1 MTTARTTTAQPIA
14 ASISIPDAISH
25 STAFARRKPLL
36 LLKIVRQTGPRSVR
50 LPQTARRRSGKR
62 HRPPRKVRKA
72 RPRRLRPRLFVC
84 GEKAARQK
92 GRPDRTGVRR
102 RRKETGRLAG
112 SAQRSAKPLRLCG
125 NGNGLTAPILSSSPA
140 VPPPRSAAGE
150 PPEACRPRPP
160 SCTAVRI
167 LQGLAFSASPPN
179 PASLQPSL
187 IRPGISPPRVS
198 FAAAPGFPCRTRHF
212 PSRPTILCRM
222 PRFSQRRST
231 AALCVPL
238 AAHEISLCARPRFA
252 VPDAFANRRS
262 IVDCR
267 TRRFLLR
274 TPWPTVPA
282 MPDDAPPS
290 PNARQLCP
298 APLFCRP
305 SLHSEVSLN

>member
-14 ASISIPDAISH
+14 ASISIPDAILH

-72 RPRRLRPRLFVC
+72 RVGGLRPRLSVC
-84 GEKAARQK
+84 DEKAARQK
-92 GRPDRTGVRR
+92 GRPDRAGVRR
-102 RRKETGRLAG
+102 RGQETGRLAG
-112 SAQRSAKPLRLCG
+112 SAQRSAKSLRLCG
-125 NGNGLTAPILSSSPA
+125 NGPAAPILSSSPGGSPA
-140 VPPPRSAAGE
+140 ALCGGGTAGGLSAPTAFLHSS
-150 PPEACRPRPP
+150 PHP
-160 SCTAVRI
+160 S
-167 LQGLAFSASPPN
+167 GL
-179 PASLQPSL
+179 
-187 IRPGISPPRVS
+187 GIFS
-198 FAAAPGFPCRTRHF
+198 FAAEPCRTRHF

-238 AAHEISLCARPRFA
+238 AAHEIFLYARPRFA
-252 VPDAFANRRS
+252 VPDTFANRRS
-262 IVDCR
+262 IADCR

-282 MPDDAPPS
+282 MPDDTPPS

-305 SLHSEVSLN
+305 SLRTEVSHN